1 VERDLRRDKG
11 AAGGVPA
18 DQPHTPGIRW
28 CQLIASALC
37 LAGIAMALRWSA
49 GWGVTL
55 AIGGYLVAVVLEW
68 IRSAGMA
75 RDR

>member
-1 VERDLRRDKG
+1 MERDLRRDEG
-11 AAGGVPA
+11 AAGVPT
-18 DQPHTPGIRW
+18 DQPHTPSIRW

-55 AIGGYLVAVVLEW
+55 ATGGYLVAVVLEW
-68 IRSAGMA
+68 IRSAGIA